1 MLLRESGA
9 STYEEVIEL
18 WRGYIEALHAM
29 LIECQFLLKV
39 HSGATGGTSSLE
51 GPARSRENNEEIFNF
66 T

>member
-39 HSGATGGTSSLE
+39 GGS
-51 GPARSRENNEEIFNF
+51 PARSRENSEEIFNF